1 MELLG
6 TYSVERID
14 TNNYNLEFKIPDNCS
29 YSIDVK
35 KSLTTITIQL
45 NFGQTTPSAN
55 YNTYSTTV
63 TAHND
68 EIKIDFK
75 QQDWENNPST
85 YRIKPRM
92 IISTI
97 GV

>member
-1 MELLG
+1 MELLSS
-6 TYSVERID
+6 YSVERIN

-35 KSLTTITIQL
+35 KSLTTITIHL

-55 YNTYSTTV
+55 YNTHSTTV
-63 TAHND
+63 TANND

-85 YRIKPRM
+85 YRKKPKLM
-92 IISTI
+92 IDII
-97 GV
+97 GN